1 MFLYLRKVI
10 NVKLIN
16 LILLINDVI
25 NLMCNPATRFNS
37 PTMILIMNTRD
48 SPATIYMI
56 LIVNTRDSP
65 ATNPCI
71 TLS

>member
-1 MFLYLRKVI
+1 MFLYLRK
-10 NVKLIN
+10 VKLIN

-25 NLMCNPATRFNS
+25 NLMSNPATRLDS

-48 SPATIYMI
+48 SPAT
-56 LIVNTRDSP
+56 
-65 ATNPCI
+65 NPCI